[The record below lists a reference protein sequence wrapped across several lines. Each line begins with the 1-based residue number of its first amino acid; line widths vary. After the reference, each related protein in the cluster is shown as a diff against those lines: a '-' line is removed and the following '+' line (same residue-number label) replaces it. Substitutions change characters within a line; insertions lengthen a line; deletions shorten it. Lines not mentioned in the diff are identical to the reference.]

1 MENFIKKSKGNNIIF
16 KDIKNSKELV
26 VIHNDDEHIF
36 DTIFIDDKYDIT
48 FINYIVKELKQTNDL
63 AVMFSL
69 NDSLKLEK
77 LLFENDLRISNYQYS
92 LENRTYSNTNHYSI
106 TNKLDDE
113 SKQFYLQTI
122 NQLSAINHEYFNP
135 NSKFVEYDETWF
147 QNEKY
152 IYRIYRKNNKVVG
165 IVDYMVFEDNPNYG
179 KPTNEVFNYNN
190 KLCIRCLFAIE
201 EKVLEDILKDLSNI
215 YKKDIIISIT
225 YTDNILRKVVK
236 KMNGKFNYCQYIL
249 VNN

>member
-1 MENFIKKSKGNNIIF
+1 MKK
-16 KDIKNSKELV
+16 
-26 VIHNDDEHIF
+26 
-36 DTIFIDDKYDIT
+36 
-48 FINYIVKELKQTNDL
+48 
-63 AVMFSL
+63 
-69 NDSLKLEK
+69 K
-77 LLFENDLRISNYQYS
+77 LLFLLTLLMVIPFSVKGLTYKLGEVTQSTEVAGVAYVKIYTADDELNVNGLIETDSISC
-92 LENRTYSNTNHYSI
+92 SI

>member
-1 MENFIKKSKGNNIIF
+1 MKNFIKNSKGNNIIF

-36 DTIFIDDKYDIT
+36 DTIIIDDKYDIT

-63 AVMFSL
+63 AVIISL

-77 LLFENDLRISNYQYS
+77 LLFDNDLRISNYQYS
-92 LENRTYSNTNHYSI
+92 LENRTYSNINHYSI

-122 NQLSAINHEYFNP
+122 NKLSAINHEYFNP
-135 NSKFVEYDETWF
+135 NSKFVEYDEKWF
-147 QNEKY
+147 QNEKN

-165 IVDYMVFEDNPNYG
+165 IVDYVVFEDNPTYG

-190 KLCIRCLFAIE
+190 KLCIRCFFAIE
-201 EKVLEDILKDLSNI
+201 EKILEDILKDLSNI

>member
-1 MENFIKKSKGNNIIF
+1 MKNYIKKNKGNNIFF
-16 KDIKNSKELV
+16 KDIKNGKELV

-63 AVMFSL
+63 AVIFSL
-69 NDSLKLEK
+69 YDSLKLEK
-77 LLFENDLRISNYQYS
+77 FLFDNGLRISNYQYS
-92 LENRTYSNTNHYSI
+92 MENKAYSNINHYAI

-122 NQLSAINHEYFNP
+122 NQLSMINHRYFDP
-135 NSKFVEYDETWF
+135 NLEFTEYDETWF
-147 QNEKY
+147 QNEEF

-165 IVDYMVFEDNPNYG
+165 IVDYKVFEDNPNHG
-179 KPTNEVFNYNN
+179 QSANEVFNYNN
-190 KLCIRCLFAIE
+190 KLCIRCIFAIE
-201 EKVLEDILKDLSNI
+201 EKVLEDILKDLSNT
-215 YKKDIIISIT
+215 YKKDIVISIT